1 MPDQQQ
7 LKTAPIELH
16 ERRITLEDGRY
27 MVFFTFTDNDGRDLS
42 EGLHPWT
49 KDRREMRAMSELRY
63 NPLLGEWL
71 ATATQRQDRTFLP
84 PADFCPLCPTKPG
97 KNPTEVPEPNYDL
110 SHSRTAS
117 PVLGRSRR
125 SPRSKRTACI

>member
-1 MPDQQQ
+1 MINDKGAPVCLKMPDQQQ

-49 KDRREMRAMSELRY
+49 DE
-63 NPLLGEWL
+63 
-71 ATATQRQDRTFLP
+71 RQERDAR
-84 PADFCPLCPTKPG
+84 D
-97 KNPTEVPEPNYDL
+97 V
-110 SHSRTAS
+110 
-117 PVLGRSRR
+117 
-125 SPRSKRTACI
+125 

>member
-49 KDRREMRAMSELRY
+49 DE
-63 NPLLGEWL
+63 
-71 ATATQRQDRTFLP
+71 RQERDAR
-84 PADFCPLCPTKPG
+84 D
-97 KNPTEVPEPNYDL
+97 V
-110 SHSRTAS
+110 
-117 PVLGRSRR
+117 
-125 SPRSKRTACI
+125 